1 MFGVYRLINTKFSL
15 AISRSSTKNLPSV
28 SLVFFL
34 TVILFVTRKA
44 IKNPHEFDA
53 LCEKKTLR

>member
-1 MFGVYRLINTKFSL
+1 MFEVYRLINTKFSR

-34 TVILFVTRKA
+34 TVILFVPRKA
-44 IKNPHEFDA
+44 IKNPYEFDV
-53 LCEKKTLR
+53 LCEKKTPR

>member
-1 MFGVYRLINTKFSL
+1 MFEVYRLINTKFSL
-15 AISRSSTKNLPSV
+15 AISRSSTKNLPSL

-34 TVILFVTRKA
+34 TVILFVPRKT
-44 IKNPHEFDA
+44 IKNPHEFDV